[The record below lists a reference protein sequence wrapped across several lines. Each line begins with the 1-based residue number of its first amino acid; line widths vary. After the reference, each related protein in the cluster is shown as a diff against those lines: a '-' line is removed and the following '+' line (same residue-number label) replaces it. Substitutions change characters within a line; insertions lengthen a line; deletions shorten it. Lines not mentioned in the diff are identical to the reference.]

1 MEGRELGLASV
12 PRGEQILYLT
22 TQLLWKQL
30 GQTRRAQVDEWAP
43 LGPRP
48 GQGEGC
54 RGELC
59 FLLCAPQQVRGPL

>member
-12 PRGEQILYLT
+12 PPGKQISYLT

-30 GQTRRAQVDEWAP
+30 GWNRRAQVDEWSP

-48 GQGEGC
+48 RQGEEC
-54 RGELC
+54 SRELC
-59 FLLCAPQQVRGPL
+59 FLLCVPQPVRGPL